1 MHTKALLRNV
11 AIVFVL
17 VIIGCLIGVAYLVTT
32 GLSARPQPG
41 TLETVVARAVR
52 AFAIRAQ
59 AGSTS
64 NPVANSD
71 EVIAEARE
79 HFADHCASCHAN
91 DGSGNTE
98 MGRGLYPKA
107 PDMRL
112 PATQSLSDAELF
124 YIIENGVRFTGM
136 PGWSTGTQDGETA
149 SWHLVHFIRHLPR
162 MTSEE
167 IEQMETLTPRSRK
180 EVLQQIEEEKFLQGG
195 DVASPPSSTI
205 EHPGEHK

>member
-17 VIIGCLIGVAYLVTT
+17 VIIGGFIGVAYLVTT

-41 TLETVVARAVR
+41 TLETIVARAVR

-205 EHPGEHK
+205 EDSGEHK

>member
-1 MHTKALLRNV
+1 MMRVV
-11 AIVFVL
+11 AIVVTLMVVVGL
-17 VIIGCLIGVAYLVTT
+17 VGGAYLLTT

-41 TLETVVARAVR
+41 ALEAIAARAVR
-52 AFAIRAQ
+52 GFAIRAH
-59 AGSTS
+59 AGSKS
-64 NPVANSD
+64 NPVASSD

-79 HFADHCASCHAN
+79 HFADHCSVCHAN

-136 PGWSTGTQDGETA
+136 PGWSTGTKDGETA
-149 SWHLVHFIRHLPR
+149 SWHLVHFIRHLPA
-162 MTSEE
+162 MTAEE
-167 IEQMETLTPRSRK
+167 VEQMDALTPRSRK

-205 EHPGEHK
+205 HEHTGEHR